1 MSLLQQ
7 VKSSR
12 RNKPRKTV
20 LVGIGGIGKST
31 FFSQWPDPVFIP
43 TEDGLADLDVPT
55 FPLCQDLATAWQAIM
70 ELGAGGHDFKTV
82 VIDSADWLEQ
92 LIWQD
97 VCRRGNKSSIT
108 DFDFGKGFGEA
119 STIFRKIL
127 TGLDSIVE
135 SGSHVCLTVHAR
147 TTKVEPPG
155 QPAYNRYEPKLHK
168 STSNGMS
175 ASEIL
180 QEWCDELLFTN
191 YKIDV
196 RTEEQGFN
204 RKRGVAIEKGERV
217 IYTQEGPAHLA
228 KNRLR
233 LPREMPLDYRA
244 YRQYI
249 EPDAVDADDPFVS
262 REVATAE

>member
-12 RNKPRKTV
+12 RNKPRRTV
-20 LVGIGGIGKST
+20 IYGVHGIGKS
-31 FFSQWPDPVFIP
+31 SWCSMWPDPVFIP
-43 TEDGLADLDVPT
+43 TEDGISDLDVPA
-55 FPLCQDLATAWQAIM
+55 FPLCRELPQAWQAIM
-70 ELGAGGHDFKTV
+70 ELGGGGHDFKTL

-92 LIWQD
+92 LIWQE
-97 VCRRGNKSSIT
+97 VCKRKNVEAIT
-108 DFDFGKGFGEA
+108 DIDFGKGYGEA
-119 STIFRKIL
+119 SGIFKKIL
-127 TGLDSIVE
+127 TALDTCVE
-135 SGSHVCLTVHAR
+135 AGMHVVLTSHAR
-147 TTKVEPPG
+147 ATKVEPPG
-155 QPAYNRYEPKLHK
+155 QQGYTRYEPKLHK
-168 STSNGMS
+168 PTSNGPS
-175 ASEIL
+175 ASETL
-180 QEWCDELLFTN
+180 QEWCDELLFCN

-204 RKRGVAIEKGERV
+204 RERGVAIGKGERV

-249 EPDAVDADDPFVS
+249 EPDAVDVDDPFVS